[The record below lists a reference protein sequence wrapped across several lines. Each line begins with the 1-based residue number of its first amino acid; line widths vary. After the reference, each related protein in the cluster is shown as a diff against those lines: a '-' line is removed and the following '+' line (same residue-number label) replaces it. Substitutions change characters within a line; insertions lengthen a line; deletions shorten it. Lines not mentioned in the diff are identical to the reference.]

1 MCILL
6 LRLFAQRAT
15 EVSYYSAYF
24 FFCAVITNTGTVV
37 IELLR
42 YLVSP
47 SDDDEIGIDF
57 IYNHFGYLK

>member
-15 EVSYYSAYF
+15 EVSYLYSGYF

-37 IELLR
+37 IELLS

-47 SDDDEIGIDF
+47 SSLNGVMMM
-57 IYNHFGYLK
+57 K